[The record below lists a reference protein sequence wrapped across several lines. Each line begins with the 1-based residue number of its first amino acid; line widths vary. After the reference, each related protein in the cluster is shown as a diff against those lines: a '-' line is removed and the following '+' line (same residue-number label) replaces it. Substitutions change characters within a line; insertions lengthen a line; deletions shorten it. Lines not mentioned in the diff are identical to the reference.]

1 MEYRIFRTDKTD
13 ELVHGIILYVA
24 EQFGNDV
31 ALKTLDELETAI
43 LSLSKNPYLGI
54 QPRYVTL
61 RRQGYRVLV
70 TKKDLVFF
78 YKVNETE
85 KTVTIYAVV
94 DQRQDYLKKWPAH
107 SRDFSRE

>member
-1 MEYRIFRTDKTD
+1 MEYRIFRTDKAD

-31 ALKTLDELETAI
+31 ALKTLDELETAV

-54 QPRYVTL
+54 QPRYATL

-70 TKKDLVFF
+70 TKKDLIF

-94 DQRQDYLKKWPAH
+94 DQRQDYLNII
-107 SRDFSRE
+107 RGL